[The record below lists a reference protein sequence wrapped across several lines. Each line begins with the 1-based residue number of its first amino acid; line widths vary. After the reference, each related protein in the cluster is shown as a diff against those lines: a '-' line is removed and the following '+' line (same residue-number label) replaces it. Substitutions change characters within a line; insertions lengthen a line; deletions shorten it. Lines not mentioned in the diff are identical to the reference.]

1 MFFYLIT
8 LNLRFLKRGMPPR
21 ETLRKVT
28 FYAQAMQC
36 GSMEIS
42 ASCVKLC
49 SEWSGGLLYNVVLA
63 RPRLPK
69 FMRVI
74 RTQKLEDSS
83 RINDGSSLSK
93 SKDNGMITDL
103 LSRMRDKINPRRIVE
118 LRRSQ
123 RELKKSEKSQREG
136 LDYFDTYSPVT
147 RITSTRMVLA
157 IAALRNLEVH
167 LMDVKPT
174 FLNGDLEEEIYMN
187 QPQGFIAPGLESKVC
202 RLVKSL
208 YDLRKA
214 PKQGHQISPYHVEPV
229 YVQNR
234 VSVNEISSLKEG
246 KLEWRKMV
254 KCQLRARLAS
264 MSGPLNVVLWE
275 TDGESVL
282 REACPTQM
290 GEAAVPCMMRLNSQ
304 PLFASS
310 EIKEGDPIRALTTSI
325 SFGRFLTEPL
335 NWERWSS
342 FSHNRTLEDVQKYSR
357 PGVVAEK
364 KAFFE
369 AHYKN
374 FALKKTAK
382 LHEKENQAPPNYS
395 PQINVITNISPVA
408 ISKTDSVVDDTR
420 GIELANRLSEQGIA
434 SKVDVHAPSTISPV
448 NSDDIISSTIQ
459 VCDFE
464 NNVPSTSQVEKVKM
478 STGNVDFEDHQFQV
492 KVSNRSSLVDKIKKR
507 HIKDAASDPVKLSG
521 QIKHEVTSA
530 KSPSRNEP
538 YKKLQSPRKAPLTP
552 TVHPKKAAGVVT
564 DKKRSVLQS
573 LHMSMNFPAARNK
586 DVASKTTSKP
596 NDRLTQQALT
606 RVSVIGLKENSQV
619 LPRPEHARSK
629 TPSERLVNGSRTV
642 TPKSHSTNHSD
653 TLSPCTKKP
662 RSPTV
667 PSSFSFRSDERAAKR
682 KEASP
687 ELDFFKKIEEK
698 GNTNDTKKIQF
709 QPKLK

>member
-1 MFFYLIT
+1 MVAVKWILCII
-8 LNLRFLKRGMPPR
+8 
-21 ETLRKVT
+21 
-28 FYAQAMQC
+28 
-36 GSMEIS
+36 GS
-42 ASCVKLC
+42 VF
-49 SEWSGGLLYNVVLA
+49 VVLA
-63 RPRLPK
+63 HYEMDKKKK
-69 FMRVI
+69 F
-74 RTQKLEDSS
+74 KF
-83 RINDGSSLSK
+83 
-93 SKDNGMITDL
+93 DL
-103 LSRMRDKINPRRIVE
+103 LD
-118 LRRSQ
+118 
-123 RELKKSEKSQREG
+123 SEMGPDSG
-136 LDYFDTYSPVT
+136 LNDIYF
-147 RITSTRMVLA
+147 IWA
-157 IAALRNLEVH
+157 
-167 LMDVKPT
+167 
-174 FLNGDLEEEIYMN
+174 G
-187 QPQGFIAPGLESKVC
+187 
-202 RLVKSL
+202 
-208 YDLRKA
+208 
-214 PKQGHQISPYHVEPV
+214 
-229 YVQNR
+229 
-234 VSVNEISSLKEG
+234 
-246 KLEWRKMV
+246 
-254 KCQLRARLAS
+254 
-264 MSGPLNVVLWE
+264 
-275 TDGESVL
+275 
-282 REACPTQM
+282 
-290 GEAAVPCMMRLNSQ
+290 
-304 PLFASS
+304 
-310 EIKEGDPIRALTTSI
+310 
-325 SFGRFLTEPL
+325 LTEPL
-335 NWERWSS
+335 KLGRWSS
-342 FSHNRTLEDVQKYSR
+342 FFSTTDTLEDVQKYSR

-395 PQINVITNISPVA
+395 PQIN
-408 ISKTDSVVDDTR
+408 
-420 GIELANRLSEQGIA
+420 GIA

-507 HIKDAASDPVKLSG
+507 HIKDAASDP
-521 QIKHEVTSA
+521 
-530 KSPSRNEP
+530 
-538 YKKLQSPRKAPLTP
+538 SPRKAPLTP

-606 RVSVIGLKENSQV
+606 RVSVSGLKENSQV

-653 TLSPCTKKP
+653 TSSPCTKKP

-709 QPKLK
+709 QPKLKEKARSDNKRLRWSTAVEVKPTTRETKAPINSMQKVTPTKPCSPKLGRKPAPRPVEDTQSPPWRSSSKPKNFIEINKKKLILVDEDPSDPHRVLAS